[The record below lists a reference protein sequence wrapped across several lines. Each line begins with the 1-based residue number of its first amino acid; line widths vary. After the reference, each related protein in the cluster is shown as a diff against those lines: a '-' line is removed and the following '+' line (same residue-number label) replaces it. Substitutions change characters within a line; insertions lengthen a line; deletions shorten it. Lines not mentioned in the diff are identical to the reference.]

1 MVQASQMR
9 LQLRLGTGLL
19 LATVTALFVQY
30 QLAIVSYEGTLMN
43 INESGAR
50 RLYAI
55 SAMALL
61 RKMHIAAKLHQSS
74 DDEVVRATAKKQFAQ
89 NAQDVERT
97 MNAFWHVHNNLVYIY
112 RTSFGEQERFNSRAD
127 ASFVLLYPNP
137 DLKRSFRRLSVSAAD
152 AGWRLCL
159 EARHAASQSIEQFA
173 AFDKRYPESFVS
185 LAFVL
190 QNSMMVARGMDH
202 ATSLYMYEA
211 SYVAFNLEVIFVVL
225 AVVTA
230 TVEFVL
236 VVLIFR
242 KAVDGQFEKLR
253 ASVSGTLEN
262 GQSTVN
268 AAAAAKLAA
277 LGEAGMR
284 KEDNGRKEDAAAK
297 AVGWQ
302 IKQLMRGLSSG
313 QAKQEGKKKNFDESS
328 DDDESNEGSDAEQE
342 IDKKMEAVANLEL
355 QAAKNALAMG
365 EDQRGILSEAAQ
377 RLRLSLFYYSCLSVL
392 FIALTVL
399 CFLCIKVVQTAE
411 YAAGDING
419 AGRRRYIAERLVYL
433 AYELVH
439 AGPSSVEHGEDLLDG
454 SITWLASIPILKCQ
468 LERSVQA
475 MLAVHYA
482 VLYGP
487 AAGWT
492 GGIATGWSRGLV
504 REWGVDGATDLCS
517 PFTWDKEKFD
527 KATGTQGSV
536 GRNALQDKL
545 YFEGSCLTDLPATD
559 VPRSSFTF
567 VSERAPMPSHAN
579 QWAATLRTCTHAR
592 TQLPWR
598 MCDCCQRRP
607 VAARGQSAVA
617 LNSTNGNAT
626 AACGM
631 GSVCYSPSGL
641 GRTLLR
647 CVQSLRS
654 RCTRMCLRLKALD
667 SSRTRPRPMVETT
680 LPTARAAARSSC
692 SAAGCC
698 RKNRCGSAR
707 AASCLVLRA
716 VYT

>member
-50 RLYAI
+50 RLYSI

-61 RKMHIAAKLHQSS
+61 RKMHIAAKLHQST

-112 RTSFGEQERFNSRAD
+112 RTSFSEQERFNTRAD

-211 SYVAFNLEVIFVVL
+211 SFVAFNLEVIFVVL

-277 LGEAGMR
+277 LGMR

-297 AVGWQ
+297 AAGWQ

-328 DDDESNEGSDAEQE
+328 DDDESNEGSDEDQE

-399 CFLCIKVVQTAE
+399 CFLCIKVVMTAE

-592 TQLPWR
+592 SCHGACATAVSNGRSHP
-598 MCDCCQRRP
+598 
-607 VAARGQSAVA
+607 RGQSAVA
-617 LNSTNGNAT
+617 INSTKGECH
-626 AACGM
+626 CG
-631 GSVCYSPSGL
+631 
-641 GRTLLR
+641 LR
-647 CVQSLRS
+647 HGQR
-654 RCTRMCLRLKALD
+654 
-667 SSRTRPRPMVETT
+667 
-680 LPTARAAARSSC
+680 
-692 SAAGCC
+692 
-698 RKNRCGSAR
+698 
-707 AASCLVLRA
+707 VL
-716 VYT
+716 

>member
-1 MVQASQMR
+1 
-9 LQLRLGTGLL
+9 
-19 LATVTALFVQY
+19 
-30 QLAIVSYEGTLMN
+30 
-43 INESGAR
+43 
-50 RLYAI
+50 
-55 SAMALL
+55 
-61 RKMHIAAKLHQSS
+61 
-74 DDEVVRATAKKQFAQ
+74 
-89 NAQDVERT
+89 
-97 MNAFWHVHNNLVYIY
+97 
-112 RTSFGEQERFNSRAD
+112 
-127 ASFVLLYPNP
+127 
-137 DLKRSFRRLSVSAAD
+137 
-152 AGWRLCL
+152 L

-211 SYVAFNLEVIFVVL
+211 SFVAFNFEVIFVVL

-230 TVEFVL
+230 IVEFVL

-242 KAVDGQFEKLR
+242 KAVDGQFERLR

-268 AAAAAKLAA
+268 AAAAKLAA
-277 LGEAGMR
+277 LGGAGMG
-284 KEDNGRKEDAAAK
+284 KEDSGKKEDAAAK

-377 RLRLSLFYYSCLSVL
+377 RLRLSLFYYGCLSVL
-392 FIALTVL
+392 FLALTVL

-468 LERSVQA
+468 LERSAQA

-492 GGIATGWSRGLV
+492 GGVATGWSRGLV

-527 KATGTQGSV
+527 KATSTQGSV
-536 GRNALQDKL
+536 GRSALQDKL

-567 VSERAPMPSHAN
+567 VSDRAPMPSHTS
-579 QWAATLRTCTHAR
+579 QRAASNTTKHTVPYQACAIVAVCTRSHAR
-592 TQLPWR
+592 S
-598 MCDCCQRRP
+598 CQHVRPRSRP
-607 VAARGQSAVA
+607 VAA
-617 LNSTNGNAT
+617 
-626 AACGM
+626 
-631 GSVCYSPSGL
+631 GS
-641 GRTLLR
+641 RLL
-647 CVQSLRS
+647 Q
-654 RCTRMCLRLKALD
+654 
-667 SSRTRPRPMVETT
+667 
-680 LPTARAAARSSC
+680 
-692 SAAGCC
+692 
-698 RKNRCGSAR
+698 
-707 AASCLVLRA
+707 
-716 VYT
+716 